1 MKTMEKIVCAL
12 MTLVLLLSSVPAV
25 FADEA
30 KTIDQDAACSLT
42 IWKFDYTNAKKDGVW
57 DEDAFP
63 STGWQESYVENTL
76 VNTNRKGD
84 TDGQNG
90 NALGNG
96 QTSKGYAI
104 AGVEFTYLKAADIVT
119 FENQGTTQVLYGFH
133 KTDAADLLK
142 AIGLESGANRCAE
155 ADSLDADRYF
165 YTSDTLNKA
174 LAQSLEANSTTVKN
188 ALEAFIRNG
197 GTAMAP
203 TNESGK
209 TVARDL
215 PVGLYL
221 LVETKVPEMVTS
233 TTNPFFVY
241 MPMTTV
247 TGNDNSA
254 SQNGGT
260 AWNYDVV
267 VYPKQET
274 GIPTLEKTVR
284 EAKADTGKNEGST
297 SITDGFAHTATGSAG
312 DTMEYQ
318 IISTLPT
325 ITSQATALS
334 TYNFYD
340 TLCEG
345 LTYSKDAGV
354 TIEFFTDAAC
364 TDKAAS
370 WNKDSGKFSI
380 TYSEDGRHMTVDIA
394 KAGLEEINGATANK
408 NGKLYTGYSNYTAR
422 VTYSAVINADKS
434 FAYGEKGNEN
444 TVILTWKR
452 TSGDYYDTLIDD
464 CHVFSFGLDLTKLF
478 SDVDAETAAETRL
491 YDSVKFKIQNKTDG
505 TWIIAKRNDEEGIY
519 YVTGHTDK
527 EADNQEIRNMDDK
540 IPAIQSEMGGHKYYS
555 FSIEPER
562 LLKIGYVLHRNEA
575 NKNMMPTY
583 QRLIKKKRLTD
594 VQHFINSGG
603 YFPNSLIIS
612 VDSGGKGL
620 QFDVSS
626 TKVEGAHSRLGVLHL
641 PKRYRSAY
649 IIDGQHRL
657 YGYSD
662 SAYAATDR
670 IPVVAFVDL
679 DRQEQIKL
687 FMDIN
692 ENQKAVPKTL
702 RVTLNA
708 DMLWDSSD
716 YNERRQALRSK
727 IAQMLGEEET
737 SPLMGRVVI
746 GEDEKSTTKCIT
758 VGAIQ
763 TALKYCNFF
772 TQFGKKNTIIKD
784 GTFDVGNNQDTCDL
798 LYPFLEACLRYV
810 KDAAPEE
817 WTRGDSNDGMLT
829 MNRGI
834 QAVIRIINDIVNH
847 LVECKEIFPKT
858 QNTNDLVKQVAFY
871 LDPLNEY
878 LRNLTQQE
886 RKDLRGYFGGGADTR
901 FWRAFQREIF
911 KVRSDFNPEGLQQ
924 FLENEAKTYN
934 ADSLAYLREIESW
947 IKRVIQEALVAKY
960 GDNWE
965 IKGLPRQIYKHAKG
979 IADEKNYDSISSGDG
994 SAVVSIWDCVTLKE
1008 CKEIVTVGSH
1018 WADLFEGILTRPE
1031 EAKIPGG
1038 KAAKARWIEQ
1048 IEVLQNKLNKP
1059 SYSVPTTEFD
1069 FIRAVRNW
1077 ICLNATKAREG

>member
-1 MKTMEKIVCAL
+1 MKTMKKIVCAL

-30 KTIDQDAACSLT
+30 DTKTIDQDAACSLT

-142 AIGLESGANRCAE
+142 AIGLENGANRCAE
-155 ADSLDADRYF
+155 ADSLDENRYF

-188 ALEAFIRNG
+188 ALETFIRNG
-197 GTAMAP
+197 GTAMVP

-233 TTNPFFVY
+233 TTNPFFVSL
-241 MPMTTV
+241 PMTTV

-254 SQNGGT
+254 SQNGGA
-260 AWNYDVV
+260 AWNYNVV

-284 EAKADTGKNEGST
+284 EAKADTGKNNASNV
-297 SITDGFAHTATGSAG
+297 ITDGFAHTATGSAG

-318 IISTLPT
+318 IVSTLPT

-345 LTYSKDAGV
+345 LTYSKDADV

-370 WNKDSGKFSI
+370 WNKDSGKFTV
-380 TYSEDGRHMTVDIA
+380 TYSEDGRNMTVDIA
-394 KAGLEEINGATANK
+394 KAGLDEINGATANK

-422 VTYSAVINADKS
+422 VTYSAVINSDKS

-478 SDVDAETAAETRL
+478 SDVDAETAAETKL

-505 TWIIAKRNDEEGIY
+505 TWIIAKRNDEEGVY

-527 EADNQEIRNMDDK
+527 EADATVFT
-540 IPAIQSEMGGHKYYS
+540 PVTMGKSYGHIMVKGLEEDTYTITETQTANGYT
-555 FSIEPER
+555 
-562 LLKIGYVLHRNEA
+562 LLKNAITVTISLKENTA
-575 NKNMMPTY
+575 NTCNVYTK
-583 QRLIKKKRLTD
+583 D
-594 VQHFINSGG
+594 V
-603 YFPNSLIIS
+603 
-612 VDSGGKGL
+612 
-620 QFDVSS
+620 
-626 TKVEGAHSRLGVLHL
+626 LGVLQNDPHYAFDGGEDLKLANIPQRALSHNVLTASATVDKNDVTMLEDNGSANAEVPLTVKNTKGFDL
-641 PKRYRSAY
+641 PKTG
-649 IIDGQHRL
+649 DHGTWM
-657 YGYSD
+657 YSLVGILLM
-662 SAYAATDR
+662 STAA
-670 IPVVAFVDL
+670 
-679 DRQEQIKL
+679 
-687 FMDIN
+687 
-692 ENQKAVPKTL
+692 
-702 RVTLNA
+702 
-708 DMLWDSSD
+708 
-716 YNERRQALRSK
+716 
-727 IAQMLGEEET
+727 G
-737 SPLMGRVVI
+737 VI
-746 GEDEKSTTKCIT
+746 VLT
-758 VGAIQ
+758 V
-763 TALKYCNFF
+763 K
-772 TQFGKKNTIIKD
+772 KKN
-784 GTFDVGNNQDTCDL
+784 G
-798 LYPFLEACLRYV
+798 R
-810 KDAAPEE
+810 
-817 WTRGDSNDGMLT
+817 
-829 MNRGI
+829 
-834 QAVIRIINDIVNH
+834 
-847 LVECKEIFPKT
+847 
-858 QNTNDLVKQVAFY
+858 
-871 LDPLNEY
+871 
-878 LRNLTQQE
+878 
-886 RKDLRGYFGGGADTR
+886 
-901 FWRAFQREIF
+901 
-911 KVRSDFNPEGLQQ
+911 
-924 FLENEAKTYN
+924 
-934 ADSLAYLREIESW
+934 
-947 IKRVIQEALVAKY
+947 
-960 GDNWE
+960 
-965 IKGLPRQIYKHAKG
+965 
-979 IADEKNYDSISSGDG
+979 
-994 SAVVSIWDCVTLKE
+994 
-1008 CKEIVTVGSH
+1008 
-1018 WADLFEGILTRPE
+1018 
-1031 EAKIPGG
+1031 
-1038 KAAKARWIEQ
+1038 
-1048 IEVLQNKLNKP
+1048 
-1059 SYSVPTTEFD
+1059 
-1069 FIRAVRNW
+1069 
-1077 ICLNATKAREG
+1077 

>member
-1 MKTMEKIVCAL
+1 MKTMKKIVCAL

-30 KTIDQDAACSLT
+30 DTKTIDQDAACSLT

-133 KTDAADLLK
+133 KTDAANLLK
-142 AIGLESGANRCAE
+142 AIGLENGANRCVE

-188 ALEAFIRNG
+188 ALETFIRNG

-233 TTNPFFVY
+233 TTNPFFVSL
-241 MPMTTV
+241 PMTTV

-254 SQNGGT
+254 SQDGGT

-284 EAKADTGKNEGST
+284 EAKADTGKNEGSA
-297 SITDGFAHTATGSAG
+297 SIADGFAHTATGSAG

-325 ITSQATALS
+325 ITSQATALF

-364 TDKAAS
+364 TDMAAS
-370 WNKDSGKFSI
+370 WNKDSGKFSV
-380 TYSEDGRHMTVDIA
+380 TYSEDGRHMTVDIT

-408 NGKLYTGYSNYTAR
+408 NGKLYTGYSNYTVR
-422 VTYSAVINADKS
+422 VTYSAVINSDKT
-434 FAYGEKGNEN
+434 FVYGEKGNEN

-478 SDVDAETAAETRL
+478 SDVDAETAAETKL

-527 EADNQEIRNMDDK
+527 EADATVFTPVTMGKSYGHIMVKGLEEDTYTITEIQTAN
-540 IPAIQSEMGGHKYYS
+540 GYT
-555 FSIEPER
+555 
-562 LLKIGYVLHRNEA
+562 LLKNAITVTISLKENTAKPCNVYA
-575 NKNMMPTY
+575 K
-583 QRLIKKKRLTD
+583 D
-594 VQHFINSGG
+594 V
-603 YFPNSLIIS
+603 
-612 VDSGGKGL
+612 
-620 QFDVSS
+620 
-626 TKVEGAHSRLGVLHL
+626 LGVLQNDPHYAFDGGENLKLANIPQRALSHNALTASATVDKNDVTMLEDKGSANAEVPLTVKNTKGVDL
-641 PKRYRSAY
+641 PKTGDHGTWMYSLVGILLMSA
-649 IIDGQHRL
+649 
-657 YGYSD
+657 
-662 SAYAATDR
+662 AA
-670 IPVVAFVDL
+670 
-679 DRQEQIKL
+679 
-687 FMDIN
+687 
-692 ENQKAVPKTL
+692 
-702 RVTLNA
+702 
-708 DMLWDSSD
+708 
-716 YNERRQALRSK
+716 
-727 IAQMLGEEET
+727 G
-737 SPLMGRVVI
+737 VI
-746 GEDEKSTTKCIT
+746 VLT
-758 VGAIQ
+758 V
-763 TALKYCNFF
+763 K
-772 TQFGKKNTIIKD
+772 KKN
-784 GTFDVGNNQDTCDL
+784 G
-798 LYPFLEACLRYV
+798 R
-810 KDAAPEE
+810 
-817 WTRGDSNDGMLT
+817 
-829 MNRGI
+829 
-834 QAVIRIINDIVNH
+834 
-847 LVECKEIFPKT
+847 
-858 QNTNDLVKQVAFY
+858 
-871 LDPLNEY
+871 
-878 LRNLTQQE
+878 
-886 RKDLRGYFGGGADTR
+886 
-901 FWRAFQREIF
+901 
-911 KVRSDFNPEGLQQ
+911 
-924 FLENEAKTYN
+924 
-934 ADSLAYLREIESW
+934 
-947 IKRVIQEALVAKY
+947 
-960 GDNWE
+960 
-965 IKGLPRQIYKHAKG
+965 
-979 IADEKNYDSISSGDG
+979 
-994 SAVVSIWDCVTLKE
+994 
-1008 CKEIVTVGSH
+1008 
-1018 WADLFEGILTRPE
+1018 
-1031 EAKIPGG
+1031 
-1038 KAAKARWIEQ
+1038 
-1048 IEVLQNKLNKP
+1048 
-1059 SYSVPTTEFD
+1059 
-1069 FIRAVRNW
+1069 
-1077 ICLNATKAREG
+1077 

>member
-1 MKTMEKIVCAL
+1 MKTMKKIVCAL

-63 STGWQESYVENTL
+63 STGWQESYVENAL

-104 AGVEFTYLKAADIVT
+104 AGVEFTYLKTADIVT

-188 ALEAFIRNG
+188 TLEAFICNG

-203 TNESGK
+203 TSEVGK
-209 TVARDL
+209 TSAKDL
-215 PVGLYL
+215 SVGLYL
-221 LVETKVPEMVTS
+221 LVET
-233 TTNPFFVY
+233 TNPFFVSL
-241 MPMTTV
+241 PMTTV

-254 SQNGGT
+254 SQDGGT

-318 IISTLPT
+318 IVSTLPT

-370 WNKDSGKFSI
+370 WNKDSGKFTV

-394 KAGLEEINGATANK
+394 KAGLDEINGTTSNK

-422 VTYSAVINADKS
+422 VTYSAVINPDKT
-434 FAYGEKGNEN
+434 FVYGEKGNEN

-478 SDVDAETAAETRL
+478 SDVDAETAAETKL

-505 TWIIAKRNDEEGIY
+505 TWIIAKRNDEEGVY

-527 EADNQEIRNMDDK
+527 DADATVFTPVTMGKSCGHIMVKGLEEDTYTITEIQTAN
-540 IPAIQSEMGGHKYYS
+540 GYT
-555 FSIEPER
+555 
-562 LLKIGYVLHRNEA
+562 LLKNAITVTISLKENPAKPCNVYA
-575 NKNMMPTY
+575 K
-583 QRLIKKKRLTD
+583 D
-594 VQHFINSGG
+594 V
-603 YFPNSLIIS
+603 
-612 VDSGGKGL
+612 
-620 QFDVSS
+620 
-626 TKVEGAHSRLGVLHL
+626 LGVLQNDPHYAFDGGENLKLANIPQRALSHNYPTASATVDKNDVTMLEDNGSANAEVPLSVKNTKGFDL
-641 PKRYRSAY
+641 PKTG
-649 IIDGQHRL
+649 DHGTWM
-657 YGYSD
+657 YSLVGILLM
-662 SAYAATDR
+662 STAA
-670 IPVVAFVDL
+670 
-679 DRQEQIKL
+679 
-687 FMDIN
+687 
-692 ENQKAVPKTL
+692 
-702 RVTLNA
+702 
-708 DMLWDSSD
+708 
-716 YNERRQALRSK
+716 
-727 IAQMLGEEET
+727 G
-737 SPLMGRVVI
+737 VI
-746 GEDEKSTTKCIT
+746 VLT
-758 VGAIQ
+758 V
-763 TALKYCNFF
+763 K
-772 TQFGKKNTIIKD
+772 KKN
-784 GTFDVGNNQDTCDL
+784 G
-798 LYPFLEACLRYV
+798 R
-810 KDAAPEE
+810 
-817 WTRGDSNDGMLT
+817 
-829 MNRGI
+829 
-834 QAVIRIINDIVNH
+834 
-847 LVECKEIFPKT
+847 
-858 QNTNDLVKQVAFY
+858 
-871 LDPLNEY
+871 
-878 LRNLTQQE
+878 
-886 RKDLRGYFGGGADTR
+886 
-901 FWRAFQREIF
+901 
-911 KVRSDFNPEGLQQ
+911 
-924 FLENEAKTYN
+924 
-934 ADSLAYLREIESW
+934 
-947 IKRVIQEALVAKY
+947 
-960 GDNWE
+960 
-965 IKGLPRQIYKHAKG
+965 
-979 IADEKNYDSISSGDG
+979 
-994 SAVVSIWDCVTLKE
+994 
-1008 CKEIVTVGSH
+1008 
-1018 WADLFEGILTRPE
+1018 
-1031 EAKIPGG
+1031 
-1038 KAAKARWIEQ
+1038 
-1048 IEVLQNKLNKP
+1048 
-1059 SYSVPTTEFD
+1059 
-1069 FIRAVRNW
+1069 
-1077 ICLNATKAREG
+1077 

>member
-1 MKTMEKIVCAL
+1 MKTMKKIVCAL

-30 KTIDQDAACSLT
+30 DTKTIDQDAACSLT

-133 KTDAADLLK
+133 KTDAANLLK
-142 AIGLESGANRCAE
+142 AIGLENGANRCVE

-188 ALEAFIRNG
+188 ALETFIRNG

-233 TTNPFFVY
+233 TTNPFFVSL
-241 MPMTTV
+241 PMTTV

-254 SQNGGT
+254 SQDGGT

-284 EAKADTGKNEGST
+284 EAKADTGKNEGSA
-297 SITDGFAHTATGSAG
+297 SIADGFAHTATGSAG

-325 ITSQATALS
+325 ITSQATALF

-364 TDKAAS
+364 TDMAAS
-370 WNKDSGKFSI
+370 WNKDSGKFSV
-380 TYSEDGRHMTVDIA
+380 TYSEDGRHMTVDIT

-408 NGKLYTGYSNYTAR
+408 NGKLYTGYSNYTVR
-422 VTYSAVINADKS
+422 VTYSAVINSDKT
-434 FAYGEKGNEN
+434 FVYGEKGNEN

-478 SDVDAETAAETRL
+478 SDVDAETAAETKL

-505 TWIIAKRNDEEGIY
+505 TWIIAKRNDEEGVY
-519 YVTGHTDK
+519 YATGHSDK
-527 EADNQEIRNMDDK
+527 EADATVFTPVTMSK
-540 IPAIQSEMGGHKYYS
+540 SYGHIMVKGLEEDTYTITETQTANGYT
-555 FSIEPER
+555 
-562 LLKIGYVLHRNEA
+562 LLKNAI
-575 NKNMMPTY
+575 TFTIT
-583 QRLIKKKRLTD
+583 IKENTSHTCNVYAKD
-594 VQHFINSGG
+594 V
-603 YFPNSLIIS
+603 
-612 VDSGGKGL
+612 
-620 QFDVSS
+620 
-626 TKVEGAHSRLGVLHL
+626 LGVLQNDPHYAFDGGEDLKLANIPQRALAHNYPTASATVDKNDVTMLEDNGSANAEVPLTVKNTKGFDL
-641 PKRYRSAY
+641 PKTG
-649 IIDGQHRL
+649 DHGTWM
-657 YGYSD
+657 YSLVGILLM
-662 SAYAATDR
+662 STAA
-670 IPVVAFVDL
+670 
-679 DRQEQIKL
+679 
-687 FMDIN
+687 
-692 ENQKAVPKTL
+692 
-702 RVTLNA
+702 
-708 DMLWDSSD
+708 
-716 YNERRQALRSK
+716 
-727 IAQMLGEEET
+727 G
-737 SPLMGRVVI
+737 VI
-746 GEDEKSTTKCIT
+746 VLT
-758 VGAIQ
+758 V
-763 TALKYCNFF
+763 K
-772 TQFGKKNTIIKD
+772 KKN
-784 GTFDVGNNQDTCDL
+784 G
-798 LYPFLEACLRYV
+798 R
-810 KDAAPEE
+810 
-817 WTRGDSNDGMLT
+817 
-829 MNRGI
+829 
-834 QAVIRIINDIVNH
+834 
-847 LVECKEIFPKT
+847 
-858 QNTNDLVKQVAFY
+858 
-871 LDPLNEY
+871 
-878 LRNLTQQE
+878 
-886 RKDLRGYFGGGADTR
+886 
-901 FWRAFQREIF
+901 
-911 KVRSDFNPEGLQQ
+911 
-924 FLENEAKTYN
+924 
-934 ADSLAYLREIESW
+934 
-947 IKRVIQEALVAKY
+947 
-960 GDNWE
+960 
-965 IKGLPRQIYKHAKG
+965 
-979 IADEKNYDSISSGDG
+979 
-994 SAVVSIWDCVTLKE
+994 
-1008 CKEIVTVGSH
+1008 
-1018 WADLFEGILTRPE
+1018 
-1031 EAKIPGG
+1031 
-1038 KAAKARWIEQ
+1038 
-1048 IEVLQNKLNKP
+1048 
-1059 SYSVPTTEFD
+1059 
-1069 FIRAVRNW
+1069 
-1077 ICLNATKAREG
+1077 

>member
-1 MKTMEKIVCAL
+1 MKTMKKIVCGL

-30 KTIDQDAACSLT
+30 DTKTIDQDAACSLT

-174 LAQSLEANSTTVKN
+174 LTQSLEANSTTVKN
-188 ALEAFIRNG
+188 ALETFIRNG

-233 TTNPFFVY
+233 TTNPFFVS

-254 SQNGGT
+254 SQDGGT

-318 IISTLPT
+318 IVSTLPT

-370 WNKDSGKFSI
+370 WNKDSGKFTV

-478 SDVDAETAAETRL
+478 SDVDVETAAETKL

-505 TWIIAKRNDEEGIY
+505 TWIIAKRNDEEGVY

-527 EADNQEIRNMDDK
+527 EADATVFTPVTMGKSYGHIMVKGLEEDTYSITEIQTAN
-540 IPAIQSEMGGHKYYS
+540 GYT
-555 FSIEPER
+555 
-562 LLKIGYVLHRNEA
+562 LLKNAITVTISLKENPAKPCNVYA
-575 NKNMMPTY
+575 K
-583 QRLIKKKRLTD
+583 D
-594 VQHFINSGG
+594 V
-603 YFPNSLIIS
+603 
-612 VDSGGKGL
+612 
-620 QFDVSS
+620 
-626 TKVEGAHSRLGVLHL
+626 LGVLQNDPHYAFDGGEDLKLANIPQRALSHNYPTASATVDKNDVTMLEDNGSANAEVPLTVKNTKGFDL
-641 PKRYRSAY
+641 PKTG
-649 IIDGQHRL
+649 DHGTWM
-657 YGYSD
+657 YSLVGILLM
-662 SAYAATDR
+662 STAA
-670 IPVVAFVDL
+670 
-679 DRQEQIKL
+679 
-687 FMDIN
+687 
-692 ENQKAVPKTL
+692 
-702 RVTLNA
+702 
-708 DMLWDSSD
+708 
-716 YNERRQALRSK
+716 
-727 IAQMLGEEET
+727 G
-737 SPLMGRVVI
+737 VI
-746 GEDEKSTTKCIT
+746 VLT
-758 VGAIQ
+758 V
-763 TALKYCNFF
+763 K
-772 TQFGKKNTIIKD
+772 KKN
-784 GTFDVGNNQDTCDL
+784 G
-798 LYPFLEACLRYV
+798 R
-810 KDAAPEE
+810 
-817 WTRGDSNDGMLT
+817 
-829 MNRGI
+829 
-834 QAVIRIINDIVNH
+834 
-847 LVECKEIFPKT
+847 
-858 QNTNDLVKQVAFY
+858 
-871 LDPLNEY
+871 
-878 LRNLTQQE
+878 
-886 RKDLRGYFGGGADTR
+886 
-901 FWRAFQREIF
+901 
-911 KVRSDFNPEGLQQ
+911 
-924 FLENEAKTYN
+924 
-934 ADSLAYLREIESW
+934 
-947 IKRVIQEALVAKY
+947 
-960 GDNWE
+960 
-965 IKGLPRQIYKHAKG
+965 
-979 IADEKNYDSISSGDG
+979 
-994 SAVVSIWDCVTLKE
+994 
-1008 CKEIVTVGSH
+1008 
-1018 WADLFEGILTRPE
+1018 
-1031 EAKIPGG
+1031 
-1038 KAAKARWIEQ
+1038 
-1048 IEVLQNKLNKP
+1048 
-1059 SYSVPTTEFD
+1059 
-1069 FIRAVRNW
+1069 
-1077 ICLNATKAREG
+1077 

>member
-1 MKTMEKIVCAL
+1 MKTMKKIVCAL

-30 KTIDQDAACSLT
+30 DTKTIDQDAACSLT

-57 DEDAFP
+57 NEDAFP

-174 LAQSLEANSTTVKN
+174 LTQSLEANSTTVKN
-188 ALEAFIRNG
+188 ALETFIRNG

-233 TTNPFFVY
+233 TTNPFFVS

-254 SQNGGT
+254 SQDGGT

-318 IISTLPT
+318 IVSTLPT

-370 WNKDSGKFSI
+370 WNKDSGKFTV

-478 SDVDAETAAETRL
+478 SDVDVETAAETKL

-505 TWIIAKRNDEEGIY
+505 TWIIAKRNDEEGVY

-527 EADNQEIRNMDDK
+527 EADATVFTPVTMGKSYGHIMVKGLEEDTYSITEIQTAN
-540 IPAIQSEMGGHKYYS
+540 GYT
-555 FSIEPER
+555 
-562 LLKIGYVLHRNEA
+562 LLKNAITVTISLKENPAKPCNVYA
-575 NKNMMPTY
+575 K
-583 QRLIKKKRLTD
+583 D
-594 VQHFINSGG
+594 V
-603 YFPNSLIIS
+603 
-612 VDSGGKGL
+612 
-620 QFDVSS
+620 
-626 TKVEGAHSRLGVLHL
+626 LGVLQNDPHYAFDGGEDLKLANIPQRALSHNYPTASATVDKNDVTMLEDNGSANAEVPLTVKNTKGFDL
-641 PKRYRSAY
+641 PKTG
-649 IIDGQHRL
+649 DHGTWM
-657 YGYSD
+657 YSLVGILLM
-662 SAYAATDR
+662 STAA
-670 IPVVAFVDL
+670 
-679 DRQEQIKL
+679 
-687 FMDIN
+687 
-692 ENQKAVPKTL
+692 
-702 RVTLNA
+702 
-708 DMLWDSSD
+708 
-716 YNERRQALRSK
+716 
-727 IAQMLGEEET
+727 G
-737 SPLMGRVVI
+737 VI
-746 GEDEKSTTKCIT
+746 VLT
-758 VGAIQ
+758 V
-763 TALKYCNFF
+763 K
-772 TQFGKKNTIIKD
+772 KKN
-784 GTFDVGNNQDTCDL
+784 G
-798 LYPFLEACLRYV
+798 R
-810 KDAAPEE
+810 
-817 WTRGDSNDGMLT
+817 
-829 MNRGI
+829 
-834 QAVIRIINDIVNH
+834 
-847 LVECKEIFPKT
+847 
-858 QNTNDLVKQVAFY
+858 
-871 LDPLNEY
+871 
-878 LRNLTQQE
+878 
-886 RKDLRGYFGGGADTR
+886 
-901 FWRAFQREIF
+901 
-911 KVRSDFNPEGLQQ
+911 
-924 FLENEAKTYN
+924 
-934 ADSLAYLREIESW
+934 
-947 IKRVIQEALVAKY
+947 
-960 GDNWE
+960 
-965 IKGLPRQIYKHAKG
+965 
-979 IADEKNYDSISSGDG
+979 
-994 SAVVSIWDCVTLKE
+994 
-1008 CKEIVTVGSH
+1008 
-1018 WADLFEGILTRPE
+1018 
-1031 EAKIPGG
+1031 
-1038 KAAKARWIEQ
+1038 
-1048 IEVLQNKLNKP
+1048 
-1059 SYSVPTTEFD
+1059 
-1069 FIRAVRNW
+1069 
-1077 ICLNATKAREG
+1077 